1 MDDGKR
7 LRVRNFLIE
16 MVIYAILVSIYLY
29 LVITYLADW
38 LVALY
43 NDYLTAYA
51 VLALVFIVAQS
62 VLLDSL
68 TSFIMDRLGL
78 RKLK

>member
-43 NDYLTAYA
+43 NDHLTAYA

-68 TSFIMDRLGL
+68 TSFIMDRLRL
-78 RKLK
+78 RKLQ